1 MSWLLRLKQAFHRK
15 TGQRLSRKFSLFTLV
30 LVAISIGTAIY
41 LPASTIMDLNDRRD
55 QIVLQKEKKLLHY
68 LSVGQAL
75 YLAGADTEIHQILI
89 EAFKQ
94 AEISYFVVYKSG
106 QLTHAFP
113 PNADLAIE
121 VPFEERSKRAGKDL
135 IDTTRSERSEFLADD
150 LLLTIG
156 IDKRDNHI
164 IWATIFETHIW
175 KVILQDI
182 LTVIAMAALAFWLH
196 TRDLMK
202 LKSEIQKTG
211 RIPTGANNQSGIS
224 SEAEAIFASFR
235 GYANSEKLAR
245 DKNSVLQ
252 TQVLPALQR
261 EIFSGQTPPY
271 TFDCTLVRTDINGF
285 SQIFNSDY
293 RERFAEHINTF
304 FMGLTE
310 IASRYDGL
318 IYEFVGDEA
327 IYYFKDTP
335 GQRKKDSVQRS
346 IDAIR
351 DIHFLAHE
359 INSRVQLEGH
369 RFTVKSA
376 LAHGTLRFARLVD
389 GLSLSGGV
397 LIETV
402 RILSVVTDKSE
413 NLLYMASRHQAD
425 LDKSA
430 NDNIANFE
438 PVGDFSLKG
447 YSESVTLLRLTSMTS
462 LQQHLAGVPDS
473 GFKFVSR
480 FRNDH
485 SLETLIGT
493 AASEGSGW
501 TVENHLAL
509 IEALRPLA
517 VFRSHHSLAPSL
529 NKWLELSVDR
539 AKVNPEFVKVISAI
553 VMLYPSLIPK
563 ADLRDE
569 TILRLEALLDSKDE
583 RTIANTIDALTKY
596 SVTPVIRPMRDLTIS
611 ENNRIAANA
620 LIHAGSREL
629 DAITL
634 NELEKMI
641 FSRFSDEGR
650 KASGL
655 YAMGEIGRLLKA
667 KDPVYYSTRVDFH
680 RLIERASA
688 FSNHAN
694 ASIATQTQ
702 RARAKCLLEPSD
714 IISGPSSAA

>member
-1 MSWLLRLKQAFHRK
+1 MTSIKQLTSRLRQRIFRSVY
-15 TGQRLSRKFSLFTLV
+15 QRLTGKFSLFTMV
-30 LVAISIGTAIY
+30 LFAISIGTAIY
-41 LPASTIMDLNDRRD
+41 LPASTLMDLNDRRD
-55 QIVLQKEKKLLHY
+55 QIILQKEKKLLHY
-68 LSVGQAL
+68 LKVGQAL
-75 YLAGADTEIHQILI
+75 YLAGADSEIHQILI

-94 AEISYFVVYKSG
+94 AEINYFVVYKSG
-106 QLTHAFP
+106 QLTHVFP
-113 PNADLAIE
+113 TNADLAIDIAYKD
-121 VPFEERSKRAGKDL
+121 RSKLAGKDL
-135 IDTTRSERSEFLADD
+135 IDTIRSERSEFLADD

-156 IDKRDNHI
+156 IDKRDSHI
-164 IWATIFETHIW
+164 IWATIFESHIW

-182 LTVIAMAALAFWLH
+182 FTVIAMAALAFWLH

-211 RIPTGANNQSGIS
+211 RFPTDAGNRSGIS

-245 DKNSVLQ
+245 EKNTVLQ
-252 TQVLPALQR
+252 TQILPALQR

-335 GQRKKDSVQRS
+335 GQNKRDSVTRS

-351 DIHFLAHE
+351 DIHALAQE
-359 INSRVQLEGH
+359 VNSRTQLEGH

-413 NLLYMASRHQAD
+413 NQLYLSARHQGD
-425 LDKSA
+425 LDG
-430 NDNIANFE
+430 DMRFE
-438 PVGDFSLKG
+438 LVGDFNLKG
-447 YSESVTLLRLTSMTS
+447 YSESVTLVRLASMTS
-462 LQQHLAGVPDS
+462 LQHHLSIAPNAGFD
-473 GFKFVSR
+473 FVSR
-480 FRNDH
+480 FRNDR

-493 AASEGSGW
+493 AASAGATWS
-501 TVENHLAL
+501 VENHLEL

-517 VFRSHHSLAPSL
+517 VFRTHHSLARSL
-529 NKWLELSVDR
+529 NKWLETSVER
-539 AKVNPEFVKVISAI
+539 TKVDADFVKVTSAI
-553 VMLYPSLIPK
+553 AMLYPSLIPK
-563 ADLRDE
+563 VDLVDE
-569 TILRLEALLDSKDE
+569 AILRLESLLDSTDE
-583 RTIANTIDALTKY
+583 RTIANTIDVLTKY
-596 SVTPVIRPMRDLTIS
+596 GVTPAIRPMRDLTIS
-611 ENNRIAANA
+611 KNNRVAANA
-620 LIHAGSREL
+620 LIHAGSKEL
-629 DAITL
+629 EAVTL
-634 NELEKMI
+634 KELEKMI
-641 FSRFSDEGR
+641 FSRSSDEGR
-650 KASGL
+650 RASGL
-655 YAMGEIGRLLKA
+655 YAMGEIGRLLRFR
-667 KDPVYYSTRVDFH
+667 DPVYYSTRVDFH
-680 RLIERASA
+680 KLVQRTSQFLNH
-688 FSNHAN
+688 SNTGV
-694 ASIATQTQ
+694 ATQTQ

-714 IISGPSSAA
+714 VFNGTQSAA

>member
-1 MSWLLRLKQAFHRK
+1 MSWLNRIRLAVQ
-15 TGQRLSRKFSLFTLV
+15 QRLSRKFSLFTLV
-30 LVAISIGTAIY
+30 LVAISISTAIY
-41 LPASTIMDLNDRRD
+41 LPASTVMDLNDRRD

-75 YLAGADTEIHQILI
+75 YLAGADKEIHQILI

-106 QLTHAFP
+106 QLTHIFP
-113 PNADLAIE
+113 PGADLAINAS
-121 VPFEERSKRAGKDL
+121 FESRSKYAGKDL
-135 IDTTRSERSEFLADD
+135 IDEVRSERSEFLADD
-150 LLLTIG
+150 LMLTIG
-156 IDKRDNHI
+156 IDKRDAHI
-164 IWATIFETHIW
+164 LWATIFESHIW

-182 LTVIAMAALAFWLH
+182 ITVIAMAALAFWLH

-211 RIPTGANNQSGIS
+211 RFPTGANSRKGIS

-245 DKNSVLQ
+245 EKNTVLQ
-252 TQVLPALQR
+252 TQILPALQR

-335 GQRKKDSVQRS
+335 GQSKRDSVTRS

-351 DIHFLAHE
+351 DIHTLAQE
-359 INSRVQLEGH
+359 INSRTQLEGH

-402 RILSVVTDKSE
+402 RILSVVTDKSD
-413 NLLYMASRHQAD
+413 NQLYLAARHQAD
-425 LDKSA
+425 LDSEA
-430 NDNIANFE
+430 RFE
-438 PVGDFSLKG
+438 LVGDFNLKG
-447 YSESVTLLRLTSMTS
+447 YSESVTLLRLVSMTS
-462 LQQHLAGVPDS
+462 LQHHLSVAPNS
-473 GFKFVSR
+473 GFDFVSR

-493 AASEGSGW
+493 AASAGENWS
-501 TVENHLAL
+501 VENHLAL

-517 VFRSHHSLAPSL
+517 VFRTHHSLAQSL
-529 NKWLELSVDR
+529 NKWLETSVDR
-539 AKVNPEFVKVISAI
+539 AKVSSDFVKVTSAI

-563 ADLRDE
+563 GELSDE
-569 TILRLEALLDSKDE
+569 TILRLESLLDSKDE
-583 RTIANTIDALTKY
+583 RTVANTIDVLTKY
-596 SVTPVIRPMRDLTIS
+596 SVTPAVRPIRDLTIN
-611 ENNRIAANA
+611 ENNRVAANA
-620 LIHAGSREL
+620 LIHAGSNEL
-629 DAITL
+629 DAGTL
-634 NELEKMI
+634 RELEKMI
-641 FSRFSDEGR
+641 FSRSSDEGR

-655 YAMGEIGRLLKA
+655 FAMGEIGRLLKF

-680 RLIERASA
+680 KLVKRTSQFLSH
-688 FSNHAN
+688 SN
-694 ASIATQTQ
+694 SSVATQTK
-702 RARAKCLLEPSD
+702 RARAKCLLEPSESF
-714 IISGPSSAA
+714 SGTNSAA

>member
-1 MSWLLRLKQAFHRK
+1 MNWLLRLKLAFHLK

-30 LVAISIGTAIY
+30 LVAISISTAVY

-55 QIVLQKEKKLLHY
+55 QIILQKEKKLLHY
-68 LSVGQAL
+68 LNVGQAL
-75 YLAGADTEIHQILI
+75 YLAGADKEIHQILI

-94 AEISYFVVYKSG
+94 AEISYFVVYKTG
-106 QLTHAFP
+106 QLAHAFP
-113 PNADLAIE
+113 PGLDLAVNPTYE
-121 VPFEERSKRAGKDL
+121 NRSEFAGKDL
-135 IDTTRSERSEFLADD
+135 IDSVRSERSEFLADD

-156 IDKRDNHI
+156 IDKRDNYI

-202 LKSEIQKTG
+202 LKTEIQKTG
-211 RIPTGANNQSGIS
+211 RFPTGTSKRSGIS

-245 DKNSVLQ
+245 DKNAVLQ
-252 TQVLPALQR
+252 TQILPALQR

-327 IYYFKDTP
+327 IYYFKDKP
-335 GQRKKDSVQRS
+335 GQSKRDSVARS

-351 DIHFLAHE
+351 DIHTLAQE
-359 INSRVQLEGH
+359 INSRTQLEGH

-413 NLLYMASRHQAD
+413 NLLYMAARHQAD
-425 LDKSA
+425 LDQSA
-430 NDNIANFE
+430 KFE
-438 PVGDFSLKG
+438 LVGDFSLKG
-447 YSESVTLLRLTSMTS
+447 YSESVTLLRLAGMTS
-462 LQQHLAGVPDS
+462 LQQHLTGAPNS
-473 GFKFVSR
+473 GFQFVSR

-493 AASEGSGW
+493 AASAGNAWS
-501 TVENHLAL
+501 VKNHLAL

-517 VFRSHHSLAPSL
+517 VFRSRHTLAPSL
-529 NKWLELSVDR
+529 NKWLELSAER
-539 AKVNPEFVKVISAI
+539 AKEDSDFVKVTSAI

-563 ADLRDE
+563 AALTDE
-569 TILRLEALLDSKDE
+569 TILRLEALLDCKDE
-583 RTIANTIDALTKY
+583 RTIANTIDVLTKY
-596 SVTPVIRPMRDLTIS
+596 SVTPIMRPMRDLTIS
-611 ENNRIAANA
+611 ENNRVAANA
-620 LIHAGSREL
+620 LIHEGSQAL
-629 DAITL
+629 DSFTL
-634 NELEKMI
+634 QELEKMI
-641 FSRFSDEGR
+641 FSRSTDEGR

-667 KDPVYYSTRVDFH
+667 KDPVYYSTRVEFH

-688 FSNHAN
+688 LSNHSN
-694 ASIATQTQ
+694 SSIAIQTQ

-714 IISGPSSAA
+714 HFSGTDSAA

>member
-15 TGQRLSRKFSLFTLV
+15 TGQRQSRKFSLFTLV

-41 LPASTIMDLNDRRD
+41 LPASTLMDLNDRRD

-75 YLAGADTEIHQILI
+75 YLAGADNQIHQILI

-94 AEISYFVVYKSG
+94 AEISYFIVYKSG

-135 IDTTRSERSEFLADD
+135 IDSVRSERSEFLADD

-156 IDKRDNHI
+156 IDKRDSHL

-202 LKSEIQKTG
+202 LKNEIQKTG
-211 RIPTGANNQSGIS
+211 RFPTGANIRSGIS
-224 SEAEAIFASFR
+224 SESEAIFASFR
-235 GYANSEKLAR
+235 GYANSEKQAR
-245 DKNSVLQ
+245 EKNSVLQ

-293 RERFAEHINTF
+293 RDRFAEHINTF

-335 GQRKKDSVQRS
+335 GQPKKDSVTRS

-351 DIHFLAHE
+351 DIHSLAQE
-359 INSRVQLEGH
+359 INSRTQLEGH

-413 NLLYMASRHQAD
+413 NQLYMAARHQAD
-425 LDKSA
+425 LDQSA
-430 NDNIANFE
+430 KFE
-438 PVGDFSLKG
+438 LVGDFSLKG
-447 YSESVTLLRLTSMTS
+447 YSESVTLVRLASMTS
-462 LQQHLAGVPDS
+462 LQQHLAGAPKS
-473 GFKFVSR
+473 GFQFVSR
-480 FRNDH
+480 YRNDH

-493 AASEGSGW
+493 AASAGDAW
-501 TVENHLAL
+501 PVENHLAL
-509 IEALRPLA
+509 IEALRPLT

-529 NKWLELSVDR
+529 NKWLETSANR
-539 AKVNPEFVKVISAI
+539 AKDNPDFVRVISAI

-569 TILRLEALLDSKDE
+569 TILRLEELLDSKDE

-596 SVTPVIRPMRDLTIS
+596 GVTPVVRPMRDLTVS
-611 ENNRIAANA
+611 ENNRVAANA
-620 LIHAGSREL
+620 LIHAGSQGL
-629 DAITL
+629 DPITL
-634 NELEKMI
+634 QELEKMV
-641 FSRFSDEGR
+641 FSRSTDEGR

-680 RLIERASA
+680 RLIERASKY
-688 FSNHAN
+688 SNHSN
-694 ASIATQTQ
+694 PSIATQTQ

-714 IISGPSSAA
+714 LFSGTDSAA

>member
-1 MSWLLRLKQAFHRK
+1 MNWLNRLKLALRH
-15 TGQRLSRKFSLFTLV
+15 RLSRKLSLFTLV
-30 LVAISIGTAIY
+30 LVAISIGTIVY
-41 LPASTIMDLNDRRD
+41 LPTSTILDFKDQRD

-75 YLAGADTEIHQILI
+75 YLAGADNELHQILI
-89 EAFKQ
+89 EAFEQ

-106 QLTHAFP
+106 QLTHVFP
-113 PNADLAIE
+113 PNTDLAMSASYEI
-121 VPFEERSKRAGKDL
+121 RAKYEGKDL
-135 IDTTRSERSEFLADD
+135 IDNIRSERSEFLAAD
-150 LLLTIG
+150 LMLTIG
-156 IDKRDNHI
+156 IDKRDDHLL
-164 IWATIFETHIW
+164 WATIFESHIW

-211 RIPTGANNQSGIS
+211 RFPTGANNRKGIS

-235 GYANSEKLAR
+235 GYANSEKQAR
-245 DKNSVLQ
+245 EKNSVLQ
-252 TQVLPALQR
+252 TQILPALQR

-335 GQRKKDSVQRS
+335 GLNKRDSVARS

-351 DIHFLAHE
+351 DIHTLAQE
-359 INSRVQLEGH
+359 INSRTQLEGH

-413 NLLYMASRHQAD
+413 NQLYLSARHQAD
-425 LDKSA
+425 LDLEA
-430 NDNIANFE
+430 RFE
-438 PVGDFSLKG
+438 MVGDFSLKG
-447 YSESVTLLRLTSMTS
+447 YSESVTLLRLVSMTS
-462 LQQHLAGVPDS
+462 LQHHLSIAPNAGFD
-473 GFKFVSR
+473 FVSR

-493 AASEGSGW
+493 AASAGETWS
-501 TVENHLAL
+501 VENHLAL
-509 IEALRPLA
+509 IQALRPLA
-517 VFRSHHSLAPSL
+517 VFRTHHSLAQSL
-529 NKWLELSVDR
+529 NKWLETSVER
-539 AKVNPEFVKVISAI
+539 AKTNADFVKVTSAI
-553 VMLYPSLIPK
+553 AMLYPSLIPK
-563 ADLRDE
+563 ADLSDE
-569 TILRLEALLDSKDE
+569 TILRLESLLDSKDE
-583 RTIANTIDALTKY
+583 RTIANTIDVLTKY
-596 SVTPVIRPMRDLTIS
+596 GVTPAVRPMRDLTIS
-611 ENNRIAANA
+611 ENNRVAANA
-620 LIHAGSREL
+620 LIHAGSKEL
-629 DAITL
+629 DAVTL

-641 FSRFSDEGR
+641 FSRSSDEGR
-650 KASGL
+650 TASGL
-655 YAMGEIGRLLKA
+655 YAMGEIGRLLKF

-680 RLIERASA
+680 KLVQRTSQ
-688 FSNHAN
+688 FSNHSN
-694 ASIATQTQ
+694 SSVATQTQ

-714 IISGPSSAA
+714 VFNGTQSAA

>member
-1 MSWLLRLKQAFHRK
+1 MSWLNRLRLAIH
-15 TGQRLSRKFSLFTLV
+15 QRLSRKFSLFTLV
-30 LVAISIGTAIY
+30 LVAISISTAIY
-41 LPASTIMDLNDRRD
+41 LPASTLMDLNDRRD

-75 YLAGADTEIHQILI
+75 YLAGADKELHQILI

-106 QLTHAFP
+106 QLTHVFP
-113 PNADLAIE
+113 PGADLA
-121 VPFEERSKRAGKDL
+121 VNASYLSRSKYAGKDL
-135 IDTTRSERSEFLADD
+135 IDTIRSERSEFLAND

-156 IDKRDNHI
+156 IDKRDDHLL
-164 IWATIFETHIW
+164 WATIFESHIW

-182 LTVIAMAALAFWLH
+182 LTVIALAALAFWLH

-211 RIPTGANNQSGIS
+211 RFPTGATNRSGIS

-235 GYANSEKLAR
+235 GYANSEKQAR
-245 DKNSVLQ
+245 EKNTVLQ

-261 EIFSGQTPPY
+261 EIFSGQSPPY

-335 GQRKKDSVQRS
+335 GKNTRDSVARS

-351 DIHFLAHE
+351 DIHTLAQE
-359 INSRVQLEGH
+359 INSRTQLEGH

-413 NLLYMASRHQAD
+413 NQLYLSARHQPD
-425 LDKSA
+425 LDREA
-430 NDNIANFE
+430 RFE
-438 PVGDFSLKG
+438 VVGDFSLKG
-447 YSESVTLLRLTSMTS
+447 YSESVTLLRLVSMTS
-462 LQQHLAGVPDS
+462 LQHHLSIAPNE
-473 GFKFVSR
+473 GFEFVSK

-493 AASEGSGW
+493 AASAGETWS
-501 TVENHLAL
+501 VENHLGL
-509 IEALRPLA
+509 IEALRPLV
-517 VFRSHHSLAPSL
+517 VFRSQHSLAQSL
-529 NKWLELSVDR
+529 NKWLETSVER
-539 AKVNPEFVKVISAI
+539 AKENSNFVRVTSAI

-563 ADLRDE
+563 IDLNDE
-569 TILRLEALLDSKDE
+569 TILRLESLLDSKDE
-583 RTIANTIDALTKY
+583 RTIANTIDVLTKY
-596 SVTPVIRPMRDLTIS
+596 AVTPAARPMRDLTIS
-611 ENNRIAANA
+611 ENNRVAANA
-620 LIHAGSREL
+620 LIHAGSLEL
-629 DAITL
+629 DVTTL
-634 NELEKMI
+634 QELEKMI
-641 FSRFSDEGR
+641 FSRSSDDGR

-655 YAMGEIGRLLKA
+655 YAMGEIGRLLKFR
-667 KDPVYYSTRVDFH
+667 DPVYYSTRVDFH
-680 RLIERASA
+680 KLVQRTSQFLKH
-688 FSNHAN
+688 SN
-694 ASIATQTQ
+694 SSVATQTQ
-702 RARAKCLLEPSD
+702 RARAKCLLEPSE
-714 IISGPSSAA
+714 SFNGTHSAA